1 MEGLLK
7 TDRNS
12 KKGCDNMSMRF
23 RKTIKLGKG
32 VNLNFNK
39 NSVGISVGSKAGRIT
54 VNSKGRKTTTMH
66 TPIKGVSFV
75 NTQSY
80 STNSRPNSSEAVCV
94 PPKEKKE
101 LKTSKGMMIATIF
114 LGWLGVQRYAS
125 GQIGLGI
132 LYTLTFGLFGIGWI
146 YDIYKEIKFV
156 LF

>member
-1 MEGLLK
+1 
-7 TDRNS
+7 
-12 KKGCDNMSMRF
+12 MSMRF

-75 NTQSY
+75 NTQS
-80 STNSRPNSSEAVCV
+80 SSSSSLSSSSSSNKTPSEAVYV
-94 PPKEKKE
+94 IPKEKKE

>member
-1 MEGLLK
+1 
-7 TDRNS
+7 
-12 KKGCDNMSMRF
+12 MSMRF

-39 NSVGISVGSKAGRIT
+39 NSVGISIGNKAGRIT

-75 NTQSY
+75 NTQS
-80 STNSRPNSSEAVCV
+80 SSNKTPSEAVYV
-94 PPKEKKE
+94 SPKEKKK

-114 LGWLGVQRYAS
+114 FGWLGVQRYAS

-146 YDIYKEIKFV
+146 YDIYNEIKFV

>member
-1 MEGLLK
+1 
-7 TDRNS
+7 
-12 KKGCDNMSMRF
+12 MSMRF

-75 NTQSY
+75 NTQS
-80 STNSRPNSSEAVCV
+80 SSNKTHSEAVYV

-101 LKTSKGMMIATIF
+101 LKTSKGMMIATIL

-132 LYTLTFGLFGIGWI
+132 LYTLTFGLFGIG
-146 YDIYKEIKFV
+146 
-156 LF
+156 

>member
-1 MEGLLK
+1 MEGSLK

-12 KKGCDNMSMRF
+12 KKGCGNMSMRF

-75 NTQSY
+75 NTQSS
-80 STNSRPNSSEAVCV
+80 STNSRTTSSETVYV

-146 YDIYKEIKFV
+146 YDIYKEIKSV

>member
-1 MEGLLK
+1 
-7 TDRNS
+7 
-12 KKGCDNMSMRF
+12 MSMRF

-75 NTQSY
+75 NTQS
-80 STNSRPNSSEAVCV
+80 SSSSSSSSSNKTPSEAVYV
-94 PPKEKKE
+94 IPKEKKE

>member
-7 TDRNS
+7 TDINS

-75 NTQSY
+75 NTQS
-80 STNSRPNSSEAVCV
+80 SSSNKTPSEAVYV
-94 PPKEKKE
+94 SPKEKKE
-101 LKTSKGMMIATIF
+101 LKTSKEMMIATIF
-114 LGWLGVQRYAS
+114 LGWLGVQRYTS

>member
-1 MEGLLK
+1 
-7 TDRNS
+7 
-12 KKGCDNMSMRF
+12 MSMRF

-75 NTQSY
+75 NTQS
-80 STNSRPNSSEAVCV
+80 SSSSSSSSSNKTPSEAVYV

>member
-1 MEGLLK
+1 
-7 TDRNS
+7 
-12 KKGCDNMSMRF
+12 MSMRF

-75 NTQSY
+75 NTQS
-80 STNSRPNSSEAVCV
+80 SSSSSNKTPSEAVYV
-94 PPKEKKE
+94 IPKEKKE

>member
-1 MEGLLK
+1 
-7 TDRNS
+7 
-12 KKGCDNMSMRF
+12 MSMRF

-39 NSVGISVGSKAGRIT
+39 NSIGISVGSKAGRIT

-75 NTQSY
+75 NTQS
-80 STNSRPNSSEAVCV
+80 SSNKTPSEAVCV
-94 PPKEKKE
+94 SPKEKKKKK

>member
-1 MEGLLK
+1 
-7 TDRNS
+7 
-12 KKGCDNMSMRF
+12 MSMRF

-75 NTQSY
+75 NTQS
-80 STNSRPNSSEAVCV
+80 SSSSSSSNKTPSEAVYV

>member
-1 MEGLLK
+1 
-7 TDRNS
+7 
-12 KKGCDNMSMRF
+12 MSMRF

-54 VNSKGRKTTTMH
+54 VNSKGRKTTTMR

-75 NTQSY
+75 NTQS
-80 STNSRPNSSEAVCV
+80 SSSSSSNKTPSEAVYV
-94 PPKEKKE
+94 IPKEKKE

>member
-1 MEGLLK
+1 MK

-75 NTQSY
+75 NTQSL
-80 STNSRPNSSEAVCV
+80 STNNRPTSSETVFV
-94 PPKEKKE
+94 LPKEKKE
-101 LKTSKGMMIATIF
+101 LKTGKGMMIATIF

-146 YDIYKEIKFV
+146 YDIYKEIKSV

>member
-1 MEGLLK
+1 
-7 TDRNS
+7 
-12 KKGCDNMSMRF
+12 MSMRF

-75 NTQSY
+75 NTQSS
-80 STNSRPNSSEAVCV
+80 STNSRQTSSEAVYV

-101 LKTSKGMMIATIF
+101 LKTSKEMMIATIF

>member
-1 MEGLLK
+1 
-7 TDRNS
+7 
-12 KKGCDNMSMRF
+12 MSMRF

-75 NTQSY
+75 NTQS
-80 STNSRPNSSEAVCV
+80 SSSSSSNKTLSEAVYV
-94 PPKEKKE
+94 IPKEKKE

>member
-1 MEGLLK
+1 
-7 TDRNS
+7 
-12 KKGCDNMSMRF
+12 MSMRF

-75 NTQSY
+75 NTQS
-80 STNSRPNSSEAVCV
+80 SSNNSRQISSEAVYV
-94 PPKEKKE
+94 PPKKKKE

>member
-1 MEGLLK
+1 
-7 TDRNS
+7 
-12 KKGCDNMSMRF
+12 MSIRF

-75 NTQSY
+75 NTQS
-80 STNSRPNSSEAVCV
+80 SSNNSRQISSEAVYI

>member
-1 MEGLLK
+1 
-7 TDRNS
+7 
-12 KKGCDNMSMRF
+12 MSMRF

-80 STNSRPNSSEAVCV
+80 SINSRPNSSEAVYV

>member
-1 MEGLLK
+1 
-7 TDRNS
+7 
-12 KKGCDNMSMRF
+12 MSMRF

-75 NTQSY
+75 NTQSS
-80 STNSRPNSSEAVCV
+80 STNSRQTSSEAVYV

-101 LKTSKGMMIATIF
+101 LKTSKE
-114 LGWLGVQRYAS
+114 S
-125 GQIGLGI
+125 
-132 LYTLTFGLFGIGWI
+132 
-146 YDIYKEIKFV
+146 
-156 LF
+156 

>member
-1 MEGLLK
+1 
-7 TDRNS
+7 
-12 KKGCDNMSMRF
+12 MSMRF

-66 TPIKGVSFV
+66 TSIKGVSFV
-75 NTQSY
+75 NTQS
-80 STNSRPNSSEAVCV
+80 SSSNKTPSEAVYV
-94 PPKEKKE
+94 SPKEKKE
-101 LKTSKGMMIATIF
+101 LKTSKEMMIATIF
-114 LGWLGVQRYAS
+114 LGWLGVQRYTS

>member
-1 MEGLLK
+1 
-7 TDRNS
+7 
-12 KKGCDNMSMRF
+12 MSMRF

-75 NTQSY
+75 NTQS
-80 STNSRPNSSEAVCV
+80 SSSSSSSNKTLSEAVYV
-94 PPKEKKE
+94 IPKEKKE

>member
-1 MEGLLK
+1 
-7 TDRNS
+7 
-12 KKGCDNMSMRF
+12 MSMRF

-39 NSVGISVGSKAGRIT
+39 NSIGISVGSKAGRIT

-66 TPIKGVSFV
+66 TLIKGVSFV
-75 NTQSY
+75 NTQS
-80 STNSRPNSSEAVCV
+80 SSNKTPSEAVCV
-94 PPKEKKE
+94 SPKEKKKK

>member
-1 MEGLLK
+1 
-7 TDRNS
+7 
-12 KKGCDNMSMRF
+12 MRF

-75 NTQSY
+75 NTQSS
-80 STNSRPNSSEAVCV
+80 STNGRPISSEAVYV

-146 YDIYKEIKFV
+146 YDIYKEIKSV

>member
-1 MEGLLK
+1 
-7 TDRNS
+7 
-12 KKGCDNMSMRF
+12 MSMRF

-75 NTQSY
+75 NTQS
-80 STNSRPNSSEAVCV
+80 SSSSNKTPSEAVYV
-94 PPKEKKE
+94 IPKVNKE
-101 LKTSKGMMIATIF
+101 LKTSKVMLIAAIF

>member
-1 MEGLLK
+1 
-7 TDRNS
+7 
-12 KKGCDNMSMRF
+12 MSMRF

-75 NTQSY
+75 NTQS
-80 STNSRPNSSEAVCV
+80 SSNKTPSEAVYV

-101 LKTSKGMMIATIF
+101 LKTSKGMMIATVF

>member
-1 MEGLLK
+1 
-7 TDRNS
+7 
-12 KKGCDNMSMRF
+12 MSMRF

-39 NSVGISVGSKAGRIT
+39 NSVGVSVGNKAGRIT

-75 NTQSY
+75 NTQSASKNQTSDIPAY
-80 STNSRPNSSEAVCV
+80 V
-94 PPKEKKE
+94 PHEKKE
-101 LKTSKGMMIATIF
+101 LKTSKGLMIATIF

-132 LYTLTFGLFGIGWI
+132 LYTFTFGLFGIGWI
-146 YDIYKEIKFV
+146 YDIYKEVKSVMF
-156 LF
+156 

>member
-1 MEGLLK
+1 
-7 TDRNS
+7 
-12 KKGCDNMSMRF
+12 MSMRF

-75 NTQSY
+75 NTQS
-80 STNSRPNSSEAVCV
+80 SSSSNKTPSEAVYV
-94 PPKEKKE
+94 IPKEKKE

-132 LYTLTFGLFGIGWI
+132 LFTLTYGEYGNGWI

>member
-1 MEGLLK
+1 
-7 TDRNS
+7 
-12 KKGCDNMSMRF
+12 MSMRF

-75 NTQSY
+75 NTQS
-80 STNSRPNSSEAVCV
+80 SSSSSSSSNKTPSEAVYV
-94 PPKEKKE
+94 IPKEKKE

>member
-1 MEGLLK
+1 
-7 TDRNS
+7 
-12 KKGCDNMSMRF
+12 MSMRF

-54 VNSKGRKTTTMH
+54 VNSKGRQTTTMH

-75 NTQSY
+75 NTQSS
-80 STNSRPNSSEAVCV
+80 STHNRPTSSEAVYV

-146 YDIYKEIKFV
+146 YDIYKEIKSV

>member
-1 MEGLLK
+1 
-7 TDRNS
+7 
-12 KKGCDNMSMRF
+12 MSMRF

-75 NTQSY
+75 NTQS
-80 STNSRPNSSEAVCV
+80 SSSSSSSSNKTPSEAVYV